1 LPRFKHALVDGLDKA
16 VCPVHR
22 APSKKSSPIGAAKGK
37 AEGMTQPR
45 KLIAGNWKMNGLAAQ
60 LAEVRA
66 IDALAAGRSD
76 IDVALFLPA
85 TLIAAAAPL
94 AAHML
99 IGGQDVHQAE
109 AGAFTGNVSAAMLK
123 EAGAGGTLV
132 GHSERRQYQHETGAD
147 IAAKAAQAHKH
158 GLSVIL
164 CVGETLETRE
174 GGHAEDWVSD
184 QLVASLPEGAD
195 PSWLTIA
202 YEPVW
207 AIGTGKV
214 AMPPQIADM
223 HGALR
228 QTLVEALG
236 TKGEGMRILY
246 GGSVSGDNAADILHL
261 PNVDGALV
269 GGASLT
275 AAKFGPIIAAA

>member
-1 LPRFKHALVDGLDKA
+1 
-16 VCPVHR
+16 
-22 APSKKSSPIGAAKGK
+22 
-37 AEGMTQPR
+37 MTERR

-60 LAEVRA
+60 LADVRA

-94 AAHML
+94 AGHML
-99 IGGQDVHQAE
+99 VGAQDCHQAE
-109 AGAFTGNVSAAMLK
+109 SGAFTGNLSAAMLA

-132 GHSERRQYQHETGAD
+132 GHSERRQYQHETSAD
-147 IAAKAAQAHKH
+147 VAAKAVRAYAH

-164 CVGETLETRE
+164 CIGETLDIRE
-174 GGHAEDWVSD
+174 AGHAEDWVSE

-195 PSWLTIA
+195 ASWLTIA

-236 TKGEGMRILY
+236 ATGEAMRILY
-246 GGSVSGDNAADILHL
+246 GGSVSGDNATDILHL

-269 GGASLT
+269 GGASLG
-275 AAKFGPIIAAA
+275 AAKFAPIIAAA

>member
-1 LPRFKHALVDGLDKA
+1 MGR
-16 VCPVHR
+16 
-22 APSKKSSPIGAAKGK
+22 IGAD
-37 AEGMTQPR
+37 MTVRR
-45 KLIAGNWKMNGLAAQ
+45 KLIAGNWKMNGLKAQLGEVSAIAQ
-60 LAEVRA
+60 LAGA
-66 IDALAAGRSD
+66 RSD
-76 IDVALFLPA
+76 IDIALFLPA

-94 AAHML
+94 AGTAL
-99 IGGQDVHQAE
+99 IGGQDCHQAE
-109 AGAFTGNVSAAMLK
+109 AGAFTGNVSAAMLA
-123 EAGAGGTLV
+123 EAGAGSTLV
-132 GHSERRQYQHETGAD
+132 GHSERRAYQHETSAD
-147 IAAKAAQAHKH
+147 VAAKAKQAHAH

-174 GGHAEDWVSD
+174 QGDDAAHAWVVD
-184 QLVASLPEGAD
+184 QLRASLPEGAD
-195 PSWLTIA
+195 PEWLTIA

-214 AMPPQIADM
+214 ATPSQIAAM
-223 HGALR
+223 HAALR
-228 QTLVEALG
+228 DALVATLGE
-236 TKGEGMRILY
+236 KGEAMGILY